1 MNEITVTADE
11 LVVVP
16 HGLDKLWSFTRE
28 LRIPLTH
35 VRGAT
40 ADPGVIDEP
49 RGMRA
54 PGLAMPGKYAG
65 SFHRDGDVTF
75 WNVSDPRDNLVI
87 ELQDEKYRRLV
98 LTVTDPAG
106 EERRINAAVQT
117 AG

>member
-11 LVVVP
+11 LVVQP
-16 HGLDKLWSFTRE
+16 RGLDKLWSFTRE

-40 ADPGVIDEP
+40 ADPGVADEP
-49 RGMRA
+49 RGLRA
-54 PGLAMPGKYAG
+54 PGLAVPGKYAG
-65 SFHRDGDVTF
+65 TFHRDGEATF
-75 WNVSDPRDNLVI
+75 WNVSDPRDNVVI
-87 ELQDEKYRRLV
+87 DLQDEKFRRLV
-98 LTVTDPAG
+98 LTVADPSA